1 MFFILSSLHGC
12 IFFLKILLFSHLFPS
27 SGGQKLPN
35 KKKTGAGLSF
45 AGRPD
50 RMTGVGGVGVGGDC
64 FVKYKVRSEK

>member
-1 MFFILSSLHGC
+1 MGVFFSKKSFSLA
-12 IFFLKILLFSHLFPS
+12 IFSLVVAGRNCLI
-27 SGGQKLPN
+27 
-35 KKKTGAGLSF
+35 KKKTGAGLGF